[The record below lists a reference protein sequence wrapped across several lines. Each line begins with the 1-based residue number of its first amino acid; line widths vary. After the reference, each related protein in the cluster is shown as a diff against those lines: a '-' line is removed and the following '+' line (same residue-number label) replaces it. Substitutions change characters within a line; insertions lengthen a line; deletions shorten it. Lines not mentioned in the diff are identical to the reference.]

1 MLTSLAL
8 SLGLTLAVELAFA
21 LLWGLRRRDLLLC
34 ALVNILTN
42 PVVVL
47 MYMLIRH
54 PCAVAAGEC
63 LAAAA
68 EGWHYRR
75 YGRNIPRPWLFSL
88 LCNVLSF
95 SLGLVINQLMDYHD

>member
-1 MLTSLAL
+1 MLTSLSL
-8 SLGLTLAVELAFA
+8 SLLLTLAIELGFA

-47 MYMLIRH
+47 MYLLIRR
-54 PCAVAAGEC
+54 PCAVAVWEG
-63 LAAAA
+63 LAVAI

-75 YGRNIPRPWLFSL
+75 YGRQIRRPCLFSL

-95 SLGLVINQLMDYHD
+95 FLGLVINQLMDYHD